1 MNGSP
6 KVGRQRL
13 DALLVERGLAESR
26 SRAEALI
33 LSGTVRVGDRVVTKA
48 GSRIAADE
56 PLSVET
62 GQRFVSRAGEKLDAA
77 LDEFGLDVEGSSCLD
92 AGASTGG
99 FTDVLLRRGASRVLA
114 VDVGYGQFAWLL
126 RNDPRVTVMER
137 TNVRRL
143 AGGDLPFGPDLLVAD
158 LSFISL
164 GGRGLPWTSRASGR
178 WSAVAEEMG
187 AGEIR
192 RVGIVAN
199 PKVSDGYVD
208 RLVAVLNKNG
218 VEVSEVRN
226 DDQADGDAE
235 MDLVFVLGGD
245 GTMLR
250 ASRMYPGRVLLGVN
264 LGKVGFMSGMLPEEL
279 ETGVEKVLGDGLEV
293 QEYRMLDV
301 RVGGEAARLAA
312 NDAVLIKK
320 RPHQLIS
327 VDVSIGGEELFAF
340 RCDGF
345 IAATPLGSTAYALSA
360 GGPIISGDAG
370 CYVLV
375 PIAPHALVSRPLVLG
390 EDQVAELELVEREEL
405 LSLEGAEPRELPAG
419 GRVEIRLSSESVRI
433 GRTEDWSWWRAVRR
447 TFL

>member
-1 MNGSP
+1 MG
-6 KVGRQRL
+6 
-13 DALLVERGLAESR
+13 E
-26 SRAEALI
+26 
-33 LSGTVRVGDRVVTKA
+33 TVN
-48 GSRIAADE
+48 ADQ
-56 PLSVET
+56 V
-62 GQRFVSRAGEKLDAA
+62 
-77 LDEFGLDVEGSSCLD
+77 
-92 AGASTGG
+92 
-99 FTDVLLRRGASRVLA
+99 
-114 VDVGYGQFAWLL
+114 
-126 RNDPRVTVMER
+126 
-137 TNVRRL
+137 
-143 AGGDLPFGPDLLVAD
+143 
-158 LSFISL
+158 
-164 GGRGLPWTSRASGR
+164 
-178 WSAVAEEMG
+178 
-187 AGEIR
+187 R

-199 PKVSDGYVD
+199 PKVSDGYVE
-208 RLVAVLNKNG
+208 RLVAVLENNG
-218 VEVSEVRN
+218 VEISEVRD
-226 DDQADGDAE
+226 DDQPDGARDI
-235 MDLVFVLGGD
+235 DLVFVLGGD

-250 ASRMYPGRVLLGVN
+250 ASRIYPGQVLLGVN

-279 ETGVEKVLGDGLEV
+279 ETGVEKVIGGGLEV

-301 RVGGEAARLAA
+301 RVGNEEPGLAA

-390 EDQVAELELVEREEL
+390 ENQIAELELVGREAL
-405 LSLEGAEPRELPAG
+405 LSLDGAEPREISTH

>member
-1 MNGSP
+1 VGNTMNTA
-6 KVGRQRL
+6 R
-13 DALLVERGLAESR
+13 
-26 SRAEALI
+26 
-33 LSGTVRVGDRVVTKA
+33 
-48 GSRIAADE
+48 
-56 PLSVET
+56 
-62 GQRFVSRAGEKLDAA
+62 
-77 LDEFGLDVEGSSCLD
+77 
-92 AGASTGG
+92 
-99 FTDVLLRRGASRVLA
+99 
-114 VDVGYGQFAWLL
+114 
-126 RNDPRVTVMER
+126 
-137 TNVRRL
+137 
-143 AGGDLPFGPDLLVAD
+143 
-158 LSFISL
+158 
-164 GGRGLPWTSRASGR
+164 
-178 WSAVAEEMG
+178 
-187 AGEIR
+187 IR

-199 PKVSDGYVD
+199 PRVSDGYVD
-208 RLVAVLNKNG
+208 RLVAVLEKHR
-218 VEVSEVRN
+218 VEVSEVKG
-226 DDQADGDAE
+226 DDQPDGARDI
-235 MDLVFVLGGD
+235 DLVFVLGGD

-264 LGKVGFMSGMLPEEL
+264 LGEVGFMSGMLPEEL

-301 RVGGEAARLAA
+301 RVGKEEPGLAA

-390 EDQVAELELVEREEL
+390 VDQVARLELADREAL
-405 LSLEGAEPRELPAG
+405 LSLDGAEPREIPAG
-419 GRVEIRLSSESVRI
+419 GKVEIRLSHESIKI
-433 GRTEDWSWWRAVRR
+433 GRTDGWSWWRAVRR

>member
-1 MNGSP
+1 M
-6 KVGRQRL
+6 
-13 DALLVERGLAESR
+13 
-26 SRAEALI
+26 AEA
-33 LSGTVRVGDRVVTKA
+33 V
-48 GSRIAADE
+48 
-56 PLSVET
+56 
-62 GQRFVSRAGEKLDAA
+62 
-77 LDEFGLDVEGSSCLD
+77 D
-92 AGASTGG
+92 AGG
-99 FTDVLLRRGASRVLA
+99 
-114 VDVGYGQFAWLL
+114 
-126 RNDPRVTVMER
+126 
-137 TNVRRL
+137 
-143 AGGDLPFGPDLLVAD
+143 
-158 LSFISL
+158 
-164 GGRGLPWTSRASGR
+164 
-178 WSAVAEEMG
+178 
-187 AGEIR
+187 IR

-199 PKVSDGYVD
+199 PRVKDGYVE
-208 RLVAVLNKNG
+208 RLVAVLEKNG

-226 DDQADGDAE
+226 DDQSDGDAD

-279 ETGVEKVLGDGLEV
+279 EAGVEKVLGDGLEV

-301 RVGGEAARLAA
+301 RVAGEKPSLAA

-390 EDQVAELELVEREEL
+390 EDQVARLELADREAL
-405 LSLEGAEPRELPAG
+405 LSLDGAEPRKIPPG
-419 GRVEIRLSSESVRI
+419 GQVEIRLSQRSVRI

>member
-1 MNGSP
+1 
-6 KVGRQRL
+6 
-13 DALLVERGLAESR
+13 
-26 SRAEALI
+26 
-33 LSGTVRVGDRVVTKA
+33 
-48 GSRIAADE
+48 
-56 PLSVET
+56 
-62 GQRFVSRAGEKLDAA
+62 
-77 LDEFGLDVEGSSCLD
+77 
-92 AGASTGG
+92 
-99 FTDVLLRRGASRVLA
+99 
-114 VDVGYGQFAWLL
+114 
-126 RNDPRVTVMER
+126 
-137 TNVRRL
+137 
-143 AGGDLPFGPDLLVAD
+143 
-158 LSFISL
+158 
-164 GGRGLPWTSRASGR
+164 
-178 WSAVAEEMG
+178 VAEDMG
-187 AGEIR
+187 AGAIR

-199 PKVSDGYVD
+199 PRVSDGYVE
-208 RLVAVLNKNG
+208 RLVAVLEKNG
-218 VEVSEVRN
+218 IEISEVRS
-226 DDQADGDAE
+226 DDQADGDADL
-235 MDLVFVLGGD
+235 DLVFVLGGD

-250 ASRMYPGRVLLGVN
+250 ASRMYPNRVLLGVN

-301 RVGGEAARLAA
+301 RVDSEEPSLAA

-390 EDQVAELELVEREEL
+390 VDQVARLELAEREAL
-405 LSLEGAEPRELPAG
+405 LSLDGADPREIAAG
-419 GRVEIRLSSESVRI
+419 GSVEIGLSQKGVRI